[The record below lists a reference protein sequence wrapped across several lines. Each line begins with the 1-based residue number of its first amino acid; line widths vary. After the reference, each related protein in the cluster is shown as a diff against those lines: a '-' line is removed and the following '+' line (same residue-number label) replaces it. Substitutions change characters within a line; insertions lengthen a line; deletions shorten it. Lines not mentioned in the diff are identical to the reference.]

1 MEQKNN
7 FWEDFS
13 SSDEEEVKGM
23 TRSGRFYNDATEK
36 EKGKEVLEEGRE
48 VAENTEKAEGGIV
61 LQQLK
66 KTRAYLSI

>member
-1 MEQKNN
+1 M
-7 FWEDFS
+7 
-13 SSDEEEVKGM
+13 KGM
-23 TRSGRFYNDATEK
+23 TRSGHFYNDATEK

-66 KTRAYLSI
+66 NTRAHLSI